1 MAFATDANAD
11 DRRPAWVKQIRS
23 LAIILR
29 DEFGVPFR
37 FYQAATGALLREAIA
52 EDPGVA
58 RCQRLEPFPAPVLE
72 GPMAVRLVADGTAR
86 AQPLV
91 GGRFQLALPFTD
103 PDHGTTIA
111 VAVMSGLGRT
121 PSEVALELARLGRW
135 LHAVH
140 HRLVAVCRSSSS
152 QRHRADSSRL
162 GDSVVGLEALLGLE
176 QLLRLQR
183 IGKDPEHN
191 HKQVLATAA
200 PMVRARLLLWLPA
213 DGKGALIEGEPLLSP
228 WECAPLARLLVH
240 DPGAARVG
248 FLIDNQVQAN
258 SWGALFPQVATM
270 LAVPVPIK
278 SAPSWLIALNKMP
291 ASEASAEANGRKEG
305 RPAPGSSK
313 SEGSSAPGIPG
324 VASFRRTDAALLLP
338 FAALL
343 AVHLRAARRSAKPDV
358 ADPAPRGDHPA

>member
-1 MAFATDANAD
+1 MVFATDAAAG

-37 FYQAATGALLREAIA
+37 FYQAATGAMLREAIT
-52 EDPGVA
+52 EDPDVA
-58 RCQRLEPFPAPVLE
+58 RCQRLEPFPAPALV
-72 GPMAVRLVADGTAR
+72 GPRAVRLVADGMAR
-86 AQPLV
+86 VQPLV

-121 PSEVALELARLGRW
+121 PTEVALELARLGRW

-140 HRLVAVCRSSSS
+140 RRLVAVCRSSGS

-162 GDSVVGLEALLGLE
+162 GDSAVGLEALLCLE

-183 IGKDPEHN
+183 IGRDLEQN
-191 HKQVLATAA
+191 QKQILTTAA
-200 PMVRARLLLWLPA
+200 PIMRARVLLWLPA
-213 DGKGALIEGEPLLSP
+213 DGKEALIEGEPLLSA

-240 DPGAARVG
+240 HPDATKAG
-248 FLIDNQVQAN
+248 FLINNQVQAN

-270 LAVPVPIK
+270 LAVPVPIR
-278 SAPSWLIALNKMP
+278 SAPSWLIALNRMP
-291 ASEASAEANGRKEG
+291 PSAVSADANGRKDG
-305 RPAPGSSK
+305 GLAPSS
-313 SEGSSAPGIPG
+313 SESEASSAPGIPG
-324 VASFRRTDAALLLP
+324 VASFRRIDAALLLP

-343 AVHLRAARRSAKPDV
+343 AVHLRAARRYANPEA
-358 ADPAPRGDHPA
+358 ADLTPRGDDPA